1 MIAAALSAMGGAA
14 LLITTPNHPG
24 APADPALHP
33 AVHVALGLPALLCGV
48 GVLCTR
54 LPDRGG
60 L

>member
-33 AVHVALGLPALLCGV
+33 AVHLALGATAVLVGLALGLRRWVP
-48 GVLCTR
+48 
-54 LPDRGG
+54 
-60 L
+60 